1 MDAEI
6 VGLMVIE
13 NDGFGAES
21 AIVELVDG
29 INTEMGEGT
38 YAVVDAGGSGDDDK
52 GTSKST
58 VTLLVL
64 HKRSQLSSVTVWYNT
79 SIDRW

>member
-52 GTSKST
+52 RTSQVNCNLTRAAQALTAFISDS
-58 VTLLVL
+58 LVQ
-64 HKRSQLSSVTVWYNT
+64 HQH
-79 SIDRW
+79 